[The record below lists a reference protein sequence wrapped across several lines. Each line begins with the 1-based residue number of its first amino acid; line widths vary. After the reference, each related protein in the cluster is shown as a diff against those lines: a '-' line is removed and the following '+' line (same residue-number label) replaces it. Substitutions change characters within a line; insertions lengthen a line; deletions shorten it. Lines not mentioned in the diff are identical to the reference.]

1 MEAQGRDIQL
11 AESRIEGYRNFATK
25 LWNAARFCEMN
36 GCHRDPGFDPAAC
49 ERAVDKWIV
58 GKLVEAQNAVTR
70 ALIAFRY
77 NDAANAVY
85 QFTWGTFCDWYVEFI
100 KPCFS
105 EPDSPQKLKTQNTAA
120 WVLDQILALLHPFMP
135 FVTEELWERLA
146 ESSGIKRDTMLI
158 LAPWPEHPDALIDPE
173 AVAEIDWLMALISEI
188 REVRGEMNVPASAKI
203 PMLLAGGDETAQR
216 RLQANT
222 DVILRMARLE
232 HAVVDENIP
241 AGSAQIVLGDATIVL
256 PLADVID
263 LEQEKAR
270 LSKARGKLEDE
281 VGKIDHKLANQS
293 FLSKAP
299 APVIEEQKQRRAK
312 AKATIAKLSAAL
324 DRLSANS

>member
-1 MEAQGRDIQL
+1 
-11 AESRIEGYRNFATK
+11 
-25 LWNAARFCEMN
+25 
-36 GCHRDPGFDPAAC
+36 
-49 ERAVDKWIV
+49 VDKWIV
-58 GKLVEAQNAVTR
+58 GKLVETQNAVTR
-70 ALIAFRY
+70 ALDAFRY

-105 EPDSPQKLKTQNTAA
+105 EPDGAQKTTTQNTAS

-146 ESSGIKRDTMLI
+146 GSSGIERDSMLI
-158 LAPWPEHPDALIDPE
+158 LAPWPEHPDDLIDPE
-173 AVAEIDWLMALISEI
+173 VVAETDWLMELISQI
-188 REVRGEMNVPASAKI
+188 REVRNEMHVPAAAKI
-203 PMLLAGGDETAQR
+203 PMLLAGASPAAVT
-216 RLQANT
+216 RLGTHN
-222 DVILRMARLE
+222 DVILRLARLDS
-232 HAVVDENIP
+232 AIASDDIP

-270 LSKARGKLEDE
+270 LSKARSKLEDE
-281 VGKIDHKLANQS
+281 VGKIDKKLANEG

-299 APVIEEQKQRRAK
+299 EQVIEEQKERRTLAQ
-312 AKATIAKLSAAL
+312 ASIAKLCEAL
-324 DRLSANS
+324 DRLSASG